1 MNSSD
6 HQGLPYATAG
16 SLIRLAGVKGISAS
30 LSRSLSLPAA

>member
-1 MNSSD
+1 MNYGD

-16 SLIRLAGVKGISAS
+16 SLIRLAGVNGTSAS